1 MTKTLILMFHPD
13 PARSRANAALAAA
26 ARELAGVDVVDMQ
39 ALYPTGAIDVAAEV
53 ARLLAADRLVLQ
65 FPVQW
70 YSTPPLMKAWAD
82 AVLTH
87 MFYVAYEAEGRRLEG
102 TPVMIAAT
110 AGNVMGAYAPGGS
123 NLLPLADLLAPWR
136 ATANRCGLAWAAPFF
151 VYEADRLGAEALGLA
166 GQRYA
171 QRLRHWHDTPSP
183 AIAAGGRRAPW

>member
-1 MTKTLILMFHPD
+1 MTDTLILMFHPD
-13 PARSRANAALAAA
+13 PGRSRANAALAGA
-26 ARELAGVDVVDMQ
+26 ARELAGVEVVDMQ
-39 ALYPTGAIDVAAEV
+39 ALYPTGAIDVPAEV

-87 MFYVAYEAEGRRLEG
+87 MFYVAYEAEGQRLEG

-110 AGNVMGAYAPGGS
+110 AGNVMGAYAPGGR
-123 NLLPLADLLAPWR
+123 NLLPLAELLAPWR
-136 ATANRCGLAWAAPFF
+136 ATANRCGLAWTAPFF

-166 GQRYA
+166 AQRYV
-171 QRLRHWHDTPSP
+171 QRLRRWNDTRSLP
-183 AIAAGGRRAPW
+183 AVSAGPRAQW